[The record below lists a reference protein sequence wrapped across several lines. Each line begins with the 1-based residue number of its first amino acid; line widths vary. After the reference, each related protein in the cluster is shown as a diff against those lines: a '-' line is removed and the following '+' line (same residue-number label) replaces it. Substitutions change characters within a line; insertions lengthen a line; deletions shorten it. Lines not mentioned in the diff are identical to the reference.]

1 MSLNCL
7 NFRQFGVNEM
17 LIHKVSPITNKL
29 NAMEIDVTCSQIY
42 DWEVEG
48 MLIQQA
54 MPNLTADEREFIK
67 TGITPQEWDDMF
79 GDED

>member
-1 MSLNCL
+1 MAFKLNNL
-7 NFRQFGVNEM
+7 EKRKM
-17 LIHKVSPITNKL
+17 LIHKVSPISNKL

>member
-1 MSLNCL
+1 
-7 NFRQFGVNEM
+7 M
-17 LIHKVSPITNKL
+17 LIHKVSPISNKL
-29 NAMEIDVTCSQIY
+29 NSMEIDVTHTLIY

-48 MLIQQA
+48 VLIQYA

-79 GDED
+79 GGEDL

>member
-1 MSLNCL
+1 
-7 NFRQFGVNEM
+7 M
-17 LIHKVSPITNKL
+17 LIHKISPVTNKL
-29 NAMEIDVTCSQIY
+29 NAMEIAVTCSQIY

-48 MLIQQA
+48 VLIQYA

-67 TGITPQEWDDMF
+67 TGITPQEWADMF

>member
-1 MSLNCL
+1 
-7 NFRQFGVNEM
+7 
-17 LIHKVSPITNKL
+17 
-29 NAMEIDVTCSQIY
+29 MEIDVTCSQIY

-67 TGITPQEWDDMF
+67 TGITPQEWSDIF

>member
-1 MSLNCL
+1 
-7 NFRQFGVNEM
+7 M
-17 LIHKVSPITNKL
+17 LIHKVSPVTNKL
-29 NAMEIDVTCSQIY
+29 NAMEIAVTCSQIY

-48 MLIQQA
+48 VLIQYA
-54 MPNLTADEREFIK
+54 MPNLTAGEREFIK